1 MVVSLFS
8 LPPAAGDRQRFQD
21 RFAPCPVRAFAG
33 QRFAL
38 PGEILLA
45 VEAGDDATVLVENA
59 VEHRRRL
66 DVEDHHL
73 AGCLA
78 RVLVGAPHGVE
89 REHERRIAPPVAH
102 PLHVHARALVVAE
115 HVGHEPFHER
125 GEVRIVG
132 LAAPHSRAN
141 WPDTSLARAGSR
153 SPDSSRPRSVFP
165 SGAGSIRVSDSSAPA
180 LEGCRHGPLRLP
192 AGSRSRCRFPRRRP
206 ESRIGWVPPR
216 AGLPAPRVRS
226 ASARLG
232 PAWFPLRFSL
242 SSGMCG
248 ARVAVPCRKARPSP
262 PGWRG

>member
-8 LPPAAGDRQRFQD
+8 LPPAAGTDNVSRIGSRHARFG
-21 RFAPCPVRAFAG
+21 AFAG

-66 DVEDHHL
+66 DVEDHH
-73 AGCLA
+73 APCA
-78 RVLVGAPHGVE
+78 RS
-89 REHERRIAPPVAH
+89 RR
-102 PLHVHARALVVAE
+102 RATW
-115 HVGHEPFHER
+115 R
-125 GEVRIVG
+125 
-132 LAAPHSRAN
+132 
-141 WPDTSLARAGSR
+141 RAGTRAPDSATSR
-153 SPDSSRPRSVFP
+153 SPIACSRSRSGGSRTRWPRTFP
-165 SGAGSIRVSDSSAPA
+165 RTRRGSDSRSRCAAFAPTGRTRPSPA
-180 LEGCRHGPLRLP
+180 RHRGRRIRLGRDPSSPPARAVYGCRIPPHRPLEGCRHGPLRLP
-192 AGSRSRCRFPRRRP
+192 AGSRSRCRFPRHRP

-232 PAWFPLRFSL
+232 PAWFPLRSPCP
-242 SSGMCG
+242 SGCAALRG
-248 ARVAVPCRKARPSP
+248 WAVPCPKARPSP